1 MRAFALLSTLMLM
14 LVAPVAAHAQQ
25 EAGTQTTGST
35 TDAQTAGG
43 TEYGT
48 DPAAPPRVLVPG
60 TMAKLMDNGFAAAP
74 ADAPVEVQ
82 EAVFAA
88 NEIVGK
94 PYVYGGGHRSF
105 KASGYDCSGTV
116 SYALHGGGL
125 LRLPAGLR
133 PASCAGASVA
143 SGAWITVYTNPGHAF
158 AVIAGLRLDT
168 SAAGERVSSGKGPRW
183 RGVLRRTRG
192 IARGIR
198 WGSKTLSAG
207 RLCSRP
213 PLSGAVAEDLLALG
227 EAVAAAR
234 LRLALAPVL
243 GVGLDDE
250 ARDLAGPAVRR
261 RGRPS

>member
-25 EAGTQTTGST
+25 EAGTQTSGST
-35 TDAQTAGG
+35 TNAQTAGG

-48 DPAAPPRVLVPG
+48 DPAAPPRAYVAG
-60 TMAKLMDNGFAAAP
+60 TVAKLMDDGFAAAP

-105 KASGYDCSGTV
+105 KSSGYDCSGTV

-125 LRLPAGLR
+125 LKSPLDSGSFMRWGAAG
-133 PASCAGASVA
+133 PGQ
-143 SGAWITVYTNPGHAF
+143 WFTVYTNPGHAY

-168 SAAGERVSSGKGPRW
+168 SAAGDPSGAKGPRW
-183 RGVLRRTRG
+183 RPALR
-192 IARGIR
+192 
-198 WGSKTLSAG
+198 SSAG
-207 RLCSRP
+207 FR
-213 PLSGAVAEDLLALG
+213 
-227 EAVAAAR
+227 AR
-234 LRLALAPVL
+234 HPV
-243 GVGLDDE
+243 GF
-250 ARDLAGPAVRR
+250 
-261 RGRPS
+261 